1 MLKVNEILAF
11 FNTLVIMIINNNEEC
26 FMQSFLEKLRTFMY
40 GRNGFDRLGFFTAFA
55 YLLFNGIK
63 MCFMRNAYVY
73 YTLWVIALVFLAV
86 TVFRFLSKDITKRL
100 NEAEKFEQFLAKI
113 RFDDRMFGL
122 RKKFKRLGIRL
133 SQIKTHRFRTCP
145 QCHEHLRL
153 SKKRGT
159 RNITC
164 PKCGR
169 KFKAFVLF

>member
-1 MLKVNEILAF
+1 MGKLA
-11 FNTLVIMIINNNEEC
+11 
-26 FMQSFLEKLRTFMY
+26 MQSFLEKLRTFMY
-40 GRNGFDRLGFFTAFA
+40 GRNGFDRLGFFTMFA

-73 YTLWVIALVFLAV
+73 YTLWAIALLFLAV
-86 TVFRFLSKDITKRL
+86 TVFRFLSKNIAKRL
-100 NEAEKFEQFLAKI
+100 DEAQKFEQFLVRI
-113 RFDDRMFGL
+113 RFDDMMFGL
-122 RKKFKRLGIRL
+122 RKKFKRLSIRL